1 MAIAAREAARRGNRL
16 KDAKDQANAYR
27 PPDRDGV
34 GASSVALPA
43 GTWVLLLDFLAHH
56 FPSIA
61 RDEWLQ
67 RMQRGDVIDADGNVL
82 TADSRYRANS
92 RIFYYRNLP
101 AEPRIP
107 FDEVVLYQDACMVV
121 VDKPHF
127 LPVTPAGRYL
137 QETLL
142 VRLKRKLGI
151 DTLSPMH
158 RIDRDTAGLVLFT
171 IQPSMRNLYQTLFR
185 ERAVSKIYE
194 AIAPWRPSLILPTV
208 RHSRLIESSVFMQMQ
223 EVMGE
228 PNAETMIELLE
239 VKGDLAR
246 YRLHPVSGQKHQ
258 LRVHMSALGIPIVN
272 DRIYPHLY
280 PDEGDK
286 GEHQDYSR
294 PLQLLAKSIRFTDPL
309 SGRLHQFESR
319 RHLPF

>member
-1 MAIAAREAARRGNRL
+1 MKDAREHPASV
-16 KDAKDQANAYR
+16 YR

-34 GASSVALPA
+34 GASSVALPT
-43 GTWVLLLDFLAHH
+43 GTWTLLIDFLMHH
-56 FPSIA
+56 FPAIA

-67 RMQRGDVIDADGNVL
+67 RMQRGDVLDTDGNAL
-82 TADSRYRANS
+82 TVTSLYRANS
-92 RIFYYRNLP
+92 KIYYYRNLP

-107 FDEVVLYQDACMVV
+107 FDEIVLYQDAYLVA

-151 DTLSPMH
+151 DTLTPMH

-171 IQPSMRNLYQTLFR
+171 IQPSTRNLYQTLFR
-185 ERAVSKIYE
+185 ERTVSKVYE
-194 AIAPWRPSLILPTV
+194 AIAPWRPSLILPTTH
-208 RHSRLIESSVFMQMQ
+208 RSRLIESEAFMQMQ
-223 EVMGE
+223 EVEGA

-239 VKGDLAR
+239 VKGELAH

-258 LRVHMSALGIPIVN
+258 LRVHMSSLGIPIVN

-280 PDEGDK
+280 PDE

-309 SGRLHQFESR
+309 SGKLHQFESR
-319 RHLPF
+319 QHLQF